1 MGSVINIYK
10 IHKYKIQEV
19 IFYTKR
25 KQLPVCYLNYV
36 LTCASLYDSFAVLNS
51 LEPLERAPFSPKHGS
66 DVKVILSANLIAVCQ
81 HFTHTHRPAVLH
93 DICCSIHQRRAQ
105 NSKRLAFY
113 SSLDAKGGPWS
124 SRGEGEG
131 GRGACGTQGCAC
143 RRRAMACTLEKVL
156 GDARTLLE
164 RLKEHDNAAEG
175 LIDQSGALSHR
186 VRSMREVGHALPDKV
201 RRCVGCSRSWI
212 VVLNGQCTVC
222 LRDRGL
228 GVL

>member
-1 MGSVINIYK
+1 M
-10 IHKYKIQEV
+10 
-19 IFYTKR
+19 
-25 KQLPVCYLNYV
+25 NYV
-36 LTCASLYDSFAVLNS
+36 LTCASLYDSSAMLNS

-81 HFTHTHRPAVLH
+81 HFTHIHTHTVPPYYMTFVVL
-93 DICCSIHQRRAQ
+93 IHQRRAQ

-201 RRCVGCSRSWI
+201 RRRVVCV
-212 VVLNGQCTVC
+212 VVCMVGVQGV
-222 LRDRGL
+222 GL
-228 GVL
+228 FY